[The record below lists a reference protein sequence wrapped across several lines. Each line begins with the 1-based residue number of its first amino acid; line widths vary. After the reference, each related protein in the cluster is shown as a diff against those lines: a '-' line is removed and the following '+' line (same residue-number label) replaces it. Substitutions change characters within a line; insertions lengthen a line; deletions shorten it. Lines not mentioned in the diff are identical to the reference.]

1 MEVKMAKKGMSLLIP
16 IYNEENSIENLFDQL
31 QEFLNDTTYVNEIII
46 INDGSS
52 DSTLQMIHLCFQ
64 KIKINIKIINNPL
77 NLGYGASLKRGILE
91 SVNDYIAII
100 DADLTY
106 DVYAVARL
114 YEDTIKENLDMAVAA
129 RMGKYYEGNFG
140 KKILRRILRTIV
152 EYMTGQSI
160 PDINSGL
167 RIFKRNIALRYLPLL
182 SNHFSFTTSLTLVT
196 MLQGGIVKYVPTSY
210 QRRRGTTKVN
220 LLKDSTR
227 TLGQILAVS
236 FFFNPLRV
244 IYPFIFLL
252 MFGLVATLVGVILY
266 AVSILI
272 LFGFVCLILVLLL
285 LGFQSQMMSLGQQIK
300 VGYENNA

>member
-1 MEVKMAKKGMSLLIP
+1 MEVKMAKNGMSLLIP
-16 IYNEENSIENLFDQL
+16 IYNEENSIQNLFDQL
-31 QEFLNDTTYVNEIII
+31 HEFLNDTKYVNEIII

-52 DSTLQMIHLCFQ
+52 DSTLQMIQFNLK
-64 KIKINIKIINNPL
+64 KIKSKVKIINNPL
-77 NLGYGASLKRGILE
+77 NLGYGASLKRGILV

-106 DVYAVARL
+106 DVYAVARM
-114 YEDTIKENLDMAVAA
+114 YEDSINENLDMAVAA
-129 RMGKYYEGNFG
+129 RIGKYYEGNFG

-152 EYMTGQSI
+152 EYMTGQII

-167 RIFKRNIALRYLPLL
+167 RIFKRSIALRYLPLL

-196 MLQGGIVKYVPTSY
+196 MLNGGIVKYVPTSY
-210 QRRRGTTKVN
+210 QRRRGTTKVK
-220 LLKDSTR
+220 LLRDSIR

-244 IYPFIFLL
+244 IYPSIFLL
-252 MFGLVATLVGVILY
+252 MFGLLATLVGVILHN
-266 AVSILI
+266 VSVLI
-272 LFGFVCLILVLLL
+272 PFGLVCLILILLL

-300 VGYENNA
+300 VGYDNNA